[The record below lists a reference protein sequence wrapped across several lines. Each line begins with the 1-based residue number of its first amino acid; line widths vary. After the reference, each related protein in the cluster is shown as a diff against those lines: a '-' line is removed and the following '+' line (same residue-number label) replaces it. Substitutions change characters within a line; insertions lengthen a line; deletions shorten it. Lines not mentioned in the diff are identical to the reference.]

1 MIVSA
6 ILALTIYILL
16 KLLAPKAVVYPA
28 AMEKVMDET
37 QLRKARMLGGKLGKK
52 VASLLPENET
62 TMGSI
67 ARLLPLNR
75 LEEAIGEESGRWV
88 FDACRGID
96 HEVVRATL
104 KVLPKSITV
113 SLLFLLL
120 DCNHTVLSAS
130 ELTQPNNTI
139 LCTRH
144 SSHFPRCHI
153 LNSKSGQ

>member
-1 MIVSA
+1 M
-6 ILALTIYILL
+6 YILL
-16 KLLAPKAVVYPA
+16 KLLIQKAVVYPA

-52 VASLLPENET
+52 VSSLLPENET

-75 LEEAIGEESGRWV
+75 LVEAIGEESGRWV

-96 HEVVRATL
+96 HEEVRATL

-113 SLLFLLL
+113 SFCSPTL
-120 DCNHTVLSAS
+120 VSAS

-139 LCTRH
+139 LCVQGIQVI
-144 SSHFPRCHI
+144 SQGVIS
-153 LNSKSGQ
+153 